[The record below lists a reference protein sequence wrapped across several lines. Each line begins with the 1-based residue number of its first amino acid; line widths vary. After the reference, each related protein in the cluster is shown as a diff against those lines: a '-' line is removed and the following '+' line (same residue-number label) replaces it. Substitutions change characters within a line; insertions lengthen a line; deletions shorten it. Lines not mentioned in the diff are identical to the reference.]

1 MTTQNQTFRPSPTAL
16 LNPRCDASF
25 KAMFTAETKDS
36 DAALKD
42 FISTVLNRPVKEVQ
56 VMQNE
61 PPVQIITESQM
72 SFDVSVKFDD
82 GERIDLEM
90 QTRQENYD
98 YGARAEIQLARL
110 LSTNNKIGD
119 EWSTPAAYQISVLNF
134 EFDKDDNSPL
144 SWYTM
149 RKENGGKL
157 SDKLNVIFFDLI
169 KIHRLLGKPV
179 ESLSKL
185 EKWGLF
191 LSYAD
196 DERQTGYI
204 DAIIKSEGGL
214 MSAKSSLL
222 TVSQDE
228 LNWVRQN
235 SIFKAMEDR
244 HASMHNGMKKAREK
258 GLQEGREQGLQEGR
272 EQGLQEGRKE
282 GLQQGIQEGRQQG
295 LQQGLQQSKLEIARN
310 ALSMGLS
317 IEQITQ
323 LTGLSKDEIENM
335 SD

>member
-1 MTTQNQTFRPSPTAL
+1 MTKLNHSFRPSPTAL

-25 KAMFTAETKDS
+25 KALFTAGTQDS
-36 DAALKD
+36 EAALKD
-42 FISTVLNRPVKEVQ
+42 FIATILDRPVKEVQ

-61 PPVQIITESQM
+61 PPIQIITESQM

-90 QTRQENYD
+90 QSRQENYD

-110 LSTNNKIGD
+110 LSTSNKIGD
-119 EWSTPAAYQISVLNF
+119 EWGSPAAYQISVLNF
-134 EFDKDDNSPL
+134 EFDKDDTSPL

-149 RKENGGKL
+149 RKENGGQL
-157 SDKLNVIFFDLI
+157 SGKLNVIFFDLI
-169 KIHRLLGKPV
+169 KIHKLLGKPV
-179 ESLSKL
+179 GSLSKL
-185 EKWGLF
+185 EKWGMF

-196 DERQTGYI
+196 DERQAGYI
-204 DAIIKSEGGL
+204 DEIIKSEGGL

-244 HASMHNGMKKAREK
+244 NASMHNGMKKARE
-258 GLQEGREQGLQEGR
+258 QGLQEGI
-272 EQGLQEGRKE
+272 
-282 GLQQGIQEGRQQG
+282 QQGERNAKIEM
-295 LQQGLQQSKLEIARN
+295 ARN
-310 ALSMGLS
+310 LLTMKLGTA
-317 IEQITQ
+317 EQISQ
-323 LTGLSKDEIENM
+323 ASALPLERVLELKKEVEAM
-335 SD
+335 QEK